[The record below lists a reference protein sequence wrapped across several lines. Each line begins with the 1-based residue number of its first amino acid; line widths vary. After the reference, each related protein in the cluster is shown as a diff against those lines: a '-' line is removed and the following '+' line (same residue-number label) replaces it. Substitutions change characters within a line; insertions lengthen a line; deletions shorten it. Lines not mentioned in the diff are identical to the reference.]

1 MIRRPPRSTRTD
13 TLFPYT
19 TLFRSVVQPSAQL
32 YFKTKVTDIEHYGS
46 YNCCRI
52 DGRSE
57 AAWSEHA
64 TADAIDVAGFR
75 FANGMRITVRHD
87 WKTDSTAA
95 AFLHTIRDG
104 ACSLF
109 STTLS
114 PDYNAAHADHLH
126 LDQAERGEMGG
137 RVCN

>member
-1 MIRRPPRSTRTD
+1 MWERE
-13 TLFPYT
+13 
-19 TLFRSVVQPSAQL
+19 VVQPAAQL

-46 YNCCRI
+46 YNCRRI
-52 DGRSE
+52 YGRSE

-114 PDYNAAHADHLH
+114 PDYRSEEHTSELQSLMRISYAVFCLKTKNHAL
-126 LDQAERGEMGG
+126 QSPNNEQT
-137 RVCN
+137 NN